1 MNSPVILVEILRPSV
16 FTKLLIHSTVYDIS
30 VLSGIPSSVS
40 DLLPLE
46 PLPTRLRPLF
56 SVGIHDT
63 QSLAL
68 GSRGGGKAKET
79 LVEDGMDYGWVA
91 CTTDDILSTKKH
103 LFNVLVTMPAQCAN
117 QAQEKVWPRIE
128 TRREVEI
135 KATQRDLRRYHSL
148 RRDLRRYAG
157 HHRARSIHSSGGDD
171 DEQGLI
177 LSIENRQETFDEAS
191 STIDEKLIEP
201 QSWSALAYSSF
212 MWWASAGEQRAD
224 LDEEAEHD
232 AALLRDSS
240 YDCDASPNRPRSSRS
255 TPGMAGT
262 EGEPAGLEMAV
273 VAYFHRLTA
282 LIFRTLADI
291 IEASDADGYR
301 DEDEDED
308 QDEDEQHVSNDQAH
322 EEAVFV
328 ASEDMARMGL
338 DLWSD
343 GDRRFVEE
351 LVGLYWGRKAE
362 VQGARVECCGVR
374 IC

>member
-1 MNSPVILVEILRPSV
+1 M
-16 FTKLLIHSTVYDIS
+16 
-30 VLSGIPSSVS
+30 
-40 DLLPLE
+40 
-46 PLPTRLRPLF
+46 
-56 SVGIHDT
+56 
-63 QSLAL
+63 QALAL
-68 GSRGGGKAKET
+68 GSRVDGKAKET
-79 LVEDGMDYGWVA
+79 STEDGMDYGWVA
-91 CTTDDILSTKKH
+91 CTTDDILSTKEH
-103 LFNVLVTMPAQCAN
+103 LFDVLVTMPARCAN

-128 TRREVEI
+128 KRRGVEI
-135 KATQRDLRRYHSL
+135 KATQRDLRRYHIL

-157 HHRARSIHSSGGDD
+157 HHRARSPGSSGGDD

-240 YDCDASPNRPRSSRS
+240 YRSDTSPNRPRSSRS
-255 TPGMAGT
+255 TPGMAGA
-262 EGEPAGLEMAV
+262 EDAPAGLEMAV
-273 VAYFHRLTA
+273 ITYFHRLTA
-282 LIFRTLADI
+282 LVFRTLADI
-291 IEASDADGYR
+291 IEASDADGHGDG
-301 DEDEDED
+301 DE
-308 QDEDEQHVSNDQAH
+308 DEDEQHVSDDQAH

-343 GDRRFVEE
+343 GDRGFVEE